1 MNVVRTLGGAALA
14 LGVAAPLAGSPYR
27 SVRAQIDIAEL
38 AGAVTRGEDH
48 VPALQL
54 AAWIRDRRPG
64 LRVVDVRTPRE
75 FRTFAIPTAE
85 NLPIADIAKA
95 RFGKDDT
102 VVLYSEGGAHAGQAW
117 VFLKAAGV
125 RQVYFLRGGLGDWM
139 DEVINP
145 VIAPDASPAE
155 TQAFEATAELSRYFG
170 GQPQVGE
177 RSARAA
183 EAEGGDEVAAM
194 VERARRRGC

>member
-1 MNVVRTLGGAALA
+1 MNVVRTLGGAALV

-48 VPALQL
+48 VSALQL
-54 AAWIRDRRPG
+54 AAWIRDRKPG
-64 LRVVDVRTPRE
+64 LRVVDVRTPAE
-75 FRTFAIPTAE
+75 FATFAVPTAE
-85 NLPIADIAKA
+85 NVPIADIAKA
-95 RFGKDDT
+95 RFGKADT

-139 DEVINP
+139 EEVVNP
-145 VIAPDASPAE
+145 TISSNASAQQ

-170 GQPQVGE
+170 GQPRIGE
-177 RSARAA
+177 RAA
-183 EAEGGDEVAAM
+183 AAVAEGGPDVAAM